1 MLAEL
6 YEKMIAA
13 NRTENSV
20 KRMLSLKRILHD
32 LPTHHFDTFHYLA
45 EHLHRVQL
53 HSDKNKMDVHNI
65 AIVFGPTLIRPKGES
80 IASLVQHMADQCRIV
95 ESIVSFVRHSRLCK
109 ASLWFVNVLL
119 LLDCSPHGS
128 SARGRKTRTCRS
140 TRPCATHFPSAASTA
155 SSSTACRRCV
165 SEALTCH
172 KHVHVHACS

>member
-1 MLAEL
+1 MRVFVLAEL

-109 ASLWFVNVLL
+109 SSQWFVDLLVVVVGLQPAWFFSSWEEDKNVPVDETVRDPL
-119 LLDCSPHGS
+119 PIS
-128 SARGRKTRTCRS
+128 SVDRQLIDRVQTMR
-140 TRPCATHFPSAASTA
+140 
-155 SSSTACRRCV
+155 
-165 SEALTCH
+165 E
-172 KHVHVHACS
+172 

>member
-1 MLAEL
+1 MRVFVLAEL

-65 AIVFGPTLIRPKGES
+65 AIVFGPTLMWEEVDKQDMA
-80 IASLVQHMADQCRIV
+80 IAMQTGHVIEH
-95 ESIVSFVRHSRLCK
+95 
-109 ASLWFVNVLL
+109 LL
-119 LLDCSPHGS
+119 QDY
-128 SARGRKTRTCRS
+128 KQIFT
-140 TRPCATHFPSAASTA
+140 
-155 SSSTACRRCV
+155 
-165 SEALTCH
+165 
-172 KHVHVHACS
+172 